1 MYLKKYGT
9 ILASVNHMEFDYGEY
24 FKELK
29 NDPNKRDVALRYE
42 RVFGLQENLT
52 IEDQAFYKNYLSWCS
67 FPFPIAIPKDCPN
80 DYDWGLIIRFIFGS
94 FSTDY
99 DFILDEDWKKRPK
112 GLPTIHLAIY
122 ASTESKMLD
131 ELFDLQ
137 VLYILKAYLFE
148 QMKISLVMEE
158 ELDEFEG
165 EEPNM
170 KIGLVYQ
177 YDFYKYKKSLM
188 LKTIKSIRKKNAV
201 H

>member
-52 IEDQAFYKNYLSWCS
+52 IEDQAFYKNYLSWFS

>member
-1 MYLKKYGT
+1 
-9 ILASVNHMEFDYGEY
+9 MEFDYGEY

-29 NDPNKRDVALRYE
+29 NDPDKREVALRYE
-42 RVFGLQENLT
+42 RVFGSQENLT
-52 IEDQAFYKNYLSWCS
+52 IEDQEFYKNYLSWFL

-99 DFILDEDWKKRPK
+99 AFILDEDWKKRPK
-112 GLPTIHLAIY
+112 GLPTIHLAIN

-137 VLYILKAYLFE
+137 VLNILKTYLFE

-158 ELDEFEG
+158 EPDEYED
-165 EEPNM
+165 EEPNL
-170 KIGLVYQ
+170 KIALVYQ
-177 YDFYKYKKSLM
+177 YDVYKYKKSLI
-188 LKTIKSIRKKNAV
+188 LKTIKSIRKENVA

>member
-1 MYLKKYGT
+1 
-9 ILASVNHMEFDYGEY
+9 MEFDYGEY

-29 NDPNKRDVALRYE
+29 NDPDKREVALRYE
-42 RVFGLQENLT
+42 RVFGSQENLT
-52 IEDQAFYKNYLSWCS
+52 IEDQEFYKNYLSWFS

-99 DFILDEDWKKRPK
+99 AFILDEDWKKRPK
-112 GLPTIHLAIY
+112 GLPTIHLAIN

-137 VLYILKAYLFE
+137 VLNILKAYLFE

-158 ELDEFEG
+158 EPDEYED
-165 EEPNM
+165 EEPNL

-177 YDFYKYKKSLM
+177 YDVYKYKKSLI
-188 LKTIKSIRKKNAV
+188 LKTIKSIRKRTQYVDIEK
-201 H
+201 